1 MQCEPRDCVLQQQK
15 SIGGK
20 TGETQIMSGSSG
32 PSLFGAR
39 DWFLEDN
46 FPTDWECGGDDLG
59 MV

>member
-1 MQCEPRDCVLQQQK
+1 MKFGIVSWNSKRALAEKL
-15 SIGGK
+15 GK
-20 TGETQIMSGSSG
+20 PEYCLEVVV